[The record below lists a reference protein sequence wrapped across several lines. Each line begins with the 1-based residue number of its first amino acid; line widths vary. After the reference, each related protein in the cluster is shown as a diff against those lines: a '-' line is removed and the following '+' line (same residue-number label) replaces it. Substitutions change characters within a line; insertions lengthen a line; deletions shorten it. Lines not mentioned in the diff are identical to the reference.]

1 MEAMVE
7 LLEKYRGKK
16 VYITGHTGFKGAW
29 LSYLLDKHGAI
40 VKGYALQPNTKPSLF
55 EKIVFSSNFSSEFSN
70 ILDNKKF
77 KDSIVAF
84 QPDYIF
90 HMAAQPLVIDSYH
103 DPAATFSTNVLGTL
117 NLLEIIRKSEIE
129 ATVVIITTDK
139 VYENLELNRAF
150 EEEDKLGGH
159 DPYSASKAAAEI
171 VSHSYKS
178 SFFQSGNTRIATA
191 RAGNVIGGG
200 DWSKDR
206 LIPDI
211 IRSFVNKEKLEIRNP
226 HATRPWQHVLEPLN
240 GYLKLALAI
249 EREADLQGGWNFGPE
264 IKDVASVKDIVETTL
279 RLGFVT
285 EVEYTAPKFHEAK
298 FLQLNNAKAKQI
310 NWSPVWSAQESIELT
325 LQWYKGYYEGV
336 SITELIDND
345 LKQYEKDER

>member
-1 MEAMVE
+1 MVKRRSTLE
-7 LLEKYRGKK
+7 TMVGLLEKYKNKK
-16 VYITGHTGFKGAW
+16 VFITGHTGFKGAW
-29 LSYLLDKHGAI
+29 LSYLLDNHGAI
-40 VKGYALQPNTKPSLF
+40 VKGYALTPATQPSLF
-55 EKIVFSSNFSSEFSN
+55 EKLEFSSRFSSEFSD
-70 ILDNKKF
+70 ILDFVSFEKA
-77 KDSIVAF
+77 ITQF

-103 DPAATFSTNVLGTL
+103 DPMTTFSTNVMGTV
-117 NLLEIIRKSEIE
+117 NLLEIIRKTKIE
-129 ATVVIITTDK
+129 ATVLIITTDK

-171 VSHSYKS
+171 VSHSYRS
-178 SFFQSGNTRIATA
+178 SFFHTGNTRIATA

-226 HATRPWQHVLEPLN
+226 QATRPWQHVLEPLN

-249 EREADLQGGWNFGPE
+249 ERETDLQGGWNFGQ
-264 IKDVASVKDIVETTL
+264 
-279 RLGFVT
+279 R
-285 EVEYTAPKFHEAK
+285 
-298 FLQLNNAKAKQI
+298 
-310 NWSPVWSAQESIELT
+310 
-325 LQWYKGYYEGV
+325 
-336 SITELIDND
+336 
-345 LKQYEKDER
+345 

>member
-1 MEAMVE
+1 METMVE
-7 LLEKYRGKK
+7 LLNKYRGKK
-16 VYITGHTGFKGAW
+16 VYITGHTGFKGTW

-55 EKIVFSSNFSSEFSN
+55 VKIPFSPNFSSEFSD
-70 ILDNKKF
+70 ILDYERF
-77 KDSIVAF
+77 SDSIVAF

-90 HMAAQPLVIDSYH
+90 HMAAQPLVIDSYQ
-103 DPAATFSTNVLGTL
+103 DPVATFSTNVMGTV

-171 VSHSYKS
+171 VSHSYRS
-178 SFFQSGNTRIATA
+178 SFFHTGNTRIATA

-211 IRSFVNKEKLEIRNP
+211 IRSFVDKEKLEIRNP

-249 EREADLQGGWNFGPE
+249 ERETDLQGGWNFGPE

-279 RLGFVT
+279 KLGFVT
-285 EVEYTAPKFHEAK
+285 KVEYTAPKFHEAK
-298 FLQLNNAKAKQI
+298 FLQLNNTKAKHL

-325 LQWYKGYYEGV
+325 LKWYKGYYEGV
-336 SITELIDND
+336 SATELIDND
-345 LKQYEKDER
+345 LKQYEKDEQ

>member
-1 MEAMVE
+1 MVGI
-7 LLEKYRGKK
+7 LEKYKNKK
-16 VYITGHTGFKGAW
+16 VFITGHTGFKGAW

-40 VKGYALQPNTKPSLF
+40 VKGYALEPNTSPSLF
-55 EKIVFSSNFSSEFSN
+55 EKITFSYHFNSEFSN
-70 ILDNKKF
+70 ILDYKAFN
-77 KDSIVAF
+77 DSITTF

-103 DPAATFSTNVLGTL
+103 DPITTFSTNVMGTV

-150 EEEDKLGGH
+150 KEEDKLGGH

-249 EREADLQGGWNFGPE
+249 EEEVNLQGGWNFGPNE
-264 IKDVASVKDIVETTL
+264 KDVASVKEIVEKTKK
-279 RLGFVT
+279 LGFVT
-285 EVEYTAPKFHEAK
+285 KVEYTDPKFHEAK
-298 FLQLNNAKAKQI
+298 FLQLNNVKAKQL

-325 LQWYKGYYEGV
+325 LKWYKGYYEGV
-336 SITELIDND
+336 SVTELIDND
-345 LKQYEKDER
+345 LKQYEKDEQ